1 MTGAAAMY
9 VTGLDIHSG
18 EAIPIVRKAGAR
30 ERQKRALRPN
40 QAHRPRVGQLDT
52 VD

>member
-1 MTGAAAMY
+1 MY

-18 EAIPIVRKAGAR
+18 QPIPIVRKAGAR

-40 QAHRPRVGQLDT
+40 QAHRPRTGQLDT